1 MGSGAV
7 DSSCSG
13 AVNLATTTRVGAPIV
28 ISGAVVCGV
37 VVVRSRRHFARAA
50 CIAVHHHFFGI
61 VDGSGAARKRGQF
74 SRTVN
79 RRVALDERLS
89 PYLRTL
95 VGCAPHGA
103 AVSRGSSSSSSSS
116 SLHRGTGWRGRVSG
130 DMCCASGVS
139 ETRTISGSHHGSR
152 LSSSFTSLTRS
163 LAHSLTHSLARS
175 APLFGLAISQPTAAW
190 GWEAAISLRKLFHR
204 RTSVVSD

>member
-37 VVVRSRRHFARAA
+37 VVVRSRRHSARAA
-50 CIAVHHHFFGI
+50 CNAVHHHFFGI
-61 VDGSGAARKRGQF
+61 VDGSGAARERGQF

-103 AVSRGSSSSSSSS
+103 AVSRGSSSSSS
-116 SLHRGTGWRGRVSG
+116 LHRGTGWRGARQWGHVL
-130 DMCCASGVS
+130 CIRGVRN
-139 ETRTISGSHHGSR
+139 TDHIG
-152 LSSSFTSLTRS
+152 
-163 LAHSLTHSLARS
+163 
-175 APLFGLAISQPTAAW
+175 
-190 GWEAAISLRKLFHR
+190 
-204 RTSVVSD
+204 